1 MFKDSKLKS
10 DLNRFFQIYQGDVDE
25 ILRRKLPQDLC
36 RTLKTDL
43 EGEFMLF
50 QRSLMNRL
58 EEEFRK

>member
-1 MFKDSKLKS
+1 MDSKLKS

-43 EGEFMLF
+43 EGAFMLF

>member
-1 MFKDSKLKS
+1 MDSKLKS

-25 ILRRKLPQDLC
+25 ILRRKLPQDLW

>member
-1 MFKDSKLKS
+1 MDSKLKN

>member
-1 MFKDSKLKS
+1 MDSKLKS

-36 RTLKTDL
+36 RTLKTAL

>member
-1 MFKDSKLKS
+1 MDSKLKS

-25 ILRRKLPQDLC
+25 ILRRKLPQDLF

>member
-1 MFKDSKLKS
+1 MDSKLKS

-50 QRSLMNRL
+50 QRLL
-58 EEEFRK
+58 